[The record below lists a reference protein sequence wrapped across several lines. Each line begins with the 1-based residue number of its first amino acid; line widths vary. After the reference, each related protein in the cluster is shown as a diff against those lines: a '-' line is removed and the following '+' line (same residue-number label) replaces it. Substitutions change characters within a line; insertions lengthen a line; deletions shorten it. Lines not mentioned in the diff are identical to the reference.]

1 MLEDYETLSLVIK
14 DIEDSSNL
22 TEKDAD
28 TEPLYGS
35 TQSSLDTDTAGLDT
49 LPDTTT
55 NDDDGNKVILK
66 LTAPSAGD
74 FSVRISLKKT
84 VQVLITG
91 AAQHYKVPQEKIE
104 LQFDGEKMNPSTAL
118 SDFGLEDEDQ
128 IDVVFHK

>member
-1 MLEDYETLSLVIK
+1 MSLVIK
-14 DIEDSSNL
+14 DIEDSSSL
-22 TEKDAD
+22 TDKDAD

-35 TQSSLDTDTAGLDT
+35 TQSSLDTDIAGLDT
-49 LPDTTT
+49 LPDTTTT

-66 LTAPSAGD
+66 LAAPSAGD